1 MRPVRVLVVDNSATM
16 RALISAVLSRDPAIE
31 IVGQAADPM
40 QAREAIKAFNPDV
53 MTLDVEMPKMDGLAF
68 LEKVMRLRPF
78 PVVMVSGQTGRG
90 APAAITALEL
100 GAVSCVGKPTSGR
113 PDAFDDLPAIVRAA
127 ASAHLDRRSQPASS
141 RVPEA
146 AEYKP
151 DGRIVAIGAS
161 PGGVE
166 ALVGIISQLPVNC
179 PPTLVTIHLPS
190 PCTRSFAQRLDGL
203 SSLRTIT
210 ELRRVVVRRNDSGV
224 GDSGMWRRGVVRS
237 HDRRGGDSA
246 AMGDGRGAA

>member
-210 ELRRVVVRRNDSGV
+210 ESRRVVVRRNDSGV

-237 HDRRGGDSA
+237 HDRRGGNSA